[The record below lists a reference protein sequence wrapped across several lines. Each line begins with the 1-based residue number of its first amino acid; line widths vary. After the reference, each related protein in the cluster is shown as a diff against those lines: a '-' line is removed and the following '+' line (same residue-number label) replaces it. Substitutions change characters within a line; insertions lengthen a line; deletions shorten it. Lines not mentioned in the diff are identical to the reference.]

1 MSRVRVPSP
10 ALCKASTCDEYPKW
24 PGQNPGHNLG
34 KMPRRAVNPPRRER
48 PSLVMH
54 FRKGGSNMA
63 RNAKPWYNGERNCWM
78 AYLNGRK
85 VRLAD
90 GKGNRKA
97 AQARLT
103 ELRFQAQLNPAP

>member
-1 MSRVRVPSP
+1 
-10 ALCKASTCDEYPKW
+10 
-24 PGQNPGHNLG
+24 
-34 KMPRRAVNPPRRER
+34 
-48 PSLVMH
+48 MH

-103 ELRFQAQLNPAP
+103 ELLFQRSSIRRRRGRSKQSPP